1 MTDRR
6 SQTFQTPGPVKLR
19 VAIPK
24 GRVKVFAEET
34 SETRIELVAIHGDEL
49 ARTWIDEAEIS
60 QSGDEVVV
68 RVHQPWRGG
77 MDLGAVI
84 EGLLS
89 MATMGVGGGIEA
101 TVHVPLDS
109 AANLTTGSGHI
120 ETSGRLG
127 EVSAGSGSG
136 AIRLDACAE
145 ARARTGSGEITIASS
160 PGSVDAKTGSGKVI
174 VGKVGGNAS
183 IATGSGSSV
192 LAEVGGEAKVTTGS
206 GHIEVGKAGDALE
219 AFTASG
225 KIDIGHVDHGRIR
238 AKTVSGKVTVGV
250 ARGTAAHLDVSTMSG
265 RVHSELEPG
274 GEPTDGER
282 QVELVI
288 STLSGNVSV
297 ARA

>member
-1 MTDRR
+1 MMDRR
-6 SQTFQTPGPVKLR
+6 SQTFQTPNPVKLR
-19 VAIPK
+19 VGIPK
-24 GRVKVFAEET
+24 GRVKVFAEAT
-34 SETRIELVAIHGDEL
+34 TETRVELVAINGDEISK
-49 ARTWIDEAEIS
+49 TWIEEAEIS
-60 QSGDEVVV
+60 QSGDEIIV
-68 RVHQPWRGG
+68 RVHQPWRHG
-77 MDLGAVI
+77 MDLSGAI
-84 EGLLS
+84 EALLS
-89 MATMGVGGGIEA
+89 MATMGVGGSIEA

-109 AANLTTGSGHI
+109 AANLTTGSGTI

-127 EVSAGSGSG
+127 DVSAGSGSG

-145 ARARTGSGEITIASS
+145 ARARTGSGEIQVAST

-192 LAEVGGEAKVTTGS
+192 LAEVAGEAKVTTGS
-206 GHIEVGKAGDALE
+206 GHIEVGKAGDAVE

-225 KIDIGHVDHGRIR
+225 KIDIGHVDHGHVR

-250 ARGTAAHLDVSTMSG
+250 AKGTAALLDVSTMSG
-265 RVHSELEPG
+265 RVRSDLEPG
-274 GEPTDGER
+274 AAPAEGEK

-288 STLSGNVSV
+288 STLSGNVEV

>member
-1 MTDRR
+1 MMDRR
-6 SQTFQTPGPVKLR
+6 SQTFQTPSPVKLR

-24 GRVKVFAEET
+24 GRVKVFAEAT
-34 SETRIELVAIHGDEL
+34 AETRIELVAVNGDEI
-49 ARTWIDEAEIS
+49 AKTWIEEAEIS
-60 QSGDEVVV
+60 QSGDENAV

-77 MDLGAVI
+77 ADLSSLI

-89 MATMGVGGGIEA
+89 MATMGIGGSIEA
-101 TVHVPLDS
+101 VVHVPLDS
-109 AANLTTGSGHI
+109 AANLTTGSGTI
-120 ETSGRLG
+120 ETTGRLG
-127 EVSAGSGSG
+127 EVTAGSGSG
-136 AIRLDACAE
+136 AIRLDVCAE
-145 ARARTGSGEITIASS
+145 ARARTGSGEISITST

-206 GHIEVGKAGDALE
+206 GHIEIGRAGDAFE

-225 KIDIGHVDHGRIR
+225 KIDIGRVDHGRVR

-250 ARGTAAHLDVSTMSG
+250 ARGTAALLDVSTMSG
-265 RVHSELEPG
+265 RVRSELEPG
-274 GEPTDGER
+274 AAPADGEK

-288 STLSGNVSV
+288 STLSGNVEV